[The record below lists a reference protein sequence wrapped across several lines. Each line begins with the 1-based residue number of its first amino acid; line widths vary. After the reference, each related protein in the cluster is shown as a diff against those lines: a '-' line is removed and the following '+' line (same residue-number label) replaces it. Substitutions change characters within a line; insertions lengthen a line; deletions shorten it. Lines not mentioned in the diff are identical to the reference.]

1 MSQSVIDRVLA
12 HADEVIITAM
22 NDSTFAGLGIG
33 IVHQDQVI
41 YAKGFGLAHM
51 QQELPVTLETV
62 FRIAS
67 ISKTITAIGLMQLWE
82 QEKFQLDAPVN
93 EYLKAYQL
101 NHPNPQAPP
110 ITFRQLLTHTSG
122 LGTMR
127 RLTDMVRPGFG
138 LAVKPEMP
146 IPPLSEYYVEGLK
159 TELYPG
165 RKWAYSNHGFATVG
179 QLVEDI
185 SGEPFDE
192 YMLRH
197 VFEPLGMHHTDYLHS
212 ERVRDQLAEGYQFRR
227 GTFRPVTYLEGIPLG
242 AGTVFSSVSDMVKYL
257 TALLNGGANE
267 YGAVLKPETLRMMMQ
282 PQYQIDERL
291 SAAMGLAFW
300 LDNFDGHRIAWHSG
314 DWLGFM
320 SAMYVAPDDDLGI
333 VVFTNTSTMNI
344 AHRPDGIARE
354 MLRRLIGI
362 PDPASLLPRP
372 DILETP
378 KLWPELSGSYAPEK
392 GFTTNL
398 NLWMAF
404 GGEVEVFVKNNR
416 LAMRGLT
423 GFFRK
428 AIPLYRVDNSDPLVF
443 QGLYDEQVIPIVFQ
457 RNAAGWIDRLCLG
470 FLGLYTLQKRPGMQ
484 SLRRRLRMFAALG
497 GLASLVAAAAGWRKL
512 KGR

>member
-1 MSQSVIDRVLA
+1 VLA

-110 ITFRQLLTHTSG
+110 ITFRHLLTHTSG

-197 VFEPLGMHHTDYLHS
+197 VFE
-212 ERVRDQLAEGYQFRR
+212 
-227 GTFRPVTYLEGIPLG
+227 PLG

-333 VVFTNTSTMNI
+333 VVFTNTNTMNI
-344 AHRPDGIARE
+344 AHRPDSIARE
-354 MLRRLIGI
+354 MLRRLVGI

-484 SLRRRLRMFAALG
+484 SLRRRLSMFAALG